1 MDIEVFMEII
11 LVTGANRGIGLALTK
26 VLLANRNTVI
36 AACRRPQE
44 ASELMQLTLLHPET
58 IDVAKFA
65 VDREEE
71 VVEAAA
77 ALRKRHQKLDVIV
90 NNAGIMPEHGHESI
104 LRIDLELL
112 RQAFD
117 TNALG
122 AARVIRAFYPM
133 LAKSERPRIIN
144 VSSGLSSVSTKDNN
158 RYYAYSI
165 SKVALNM
172 LTRMMA
178 HEFAPSGVT
187 TVAVSPGWVKTDM
200 GGKEAHLSPEES
212 AQSLAEAIKRIGPEL
227 NGQFLDRDGRIGR
240 YPW

>member
-1 MDIEVFMEII
+1 
-11 LVTGANRGIGLALTK
+11 
-26 VLLANRNTVI
+26 
-36 AACRRPQE
+36 
-44 ASELMQLTLLHPET
+44 
-58 IDVAKFA
+58 
-65 VDREEE
+65 
-71 VVEAAA
+71 
-77 ALRKRHQKLDVIV
+77 
-90 NNAGIMPEHGHESI
+90 
-104 LRIDLELL
+104 
-112 RQAFD
+112 
-117 TNALG
+117 
-122 AARVIRAFYPM
+122 M

-212 AQSLAEAIKRIGPEL
+212 AQSLAEAIKTIGPEL
-227 NGQFLDRDGRIGR
+227 NGQFLDRDGRMGR